1 MLAHL
6 KSNAIGIIS
15 FLEILM
21 VIDACG
27 NDARNNVVMI
37 FVKITTVYGPLVA
50 MIYCIQMLI

>member
-1 MLAHL
+1 
-6 KSNAIGIIS
+6 
-15 FLEILM
+15 M